1 MIVNDTA
8 IDVTFERL
16 AKKWGD
22 IEAMRVLEVLEDW
35 ADAERRRGHL
45 MLTPSDRFRETL
57 AYLVESKFAA

>member
-1 MIVNDTA
+1 MIINDSN

-35 ADAERRRGHL
+35 ADAERRRTRL
-45 MLTPSDRFRETL
+45 ALAPSDRLTETL
-57 AYLVESKFAA
+57 AYLVASKVAA

>member
-1 MIVNDTA
+1 MIINDSN

-35 ADAERRRGHL
+35 ADFERRRTR
-45 MLTPSDRFRETL
+45 LTLAPSDRFHETL
-57 AYLVESKFAA
+57 AYLVASRFAA